1 MQIVGAGAAGLAAA
15 SRLIRSGFFDVTIL
29 EASNRIGG
37 RIHSSLA
44 FGEINGYVE
53 LGAQWIHGE
62 DGNIAFELANE
73 FGLIG

>member
-1 MQIVGAGAAGLAAA
+1 MSILGAGAAGLAAA

-37 RIHSSLA
+37 RIQSSSE
-44 FGEINGYVE
+44 FGKCNGNVE

-62 DGNIAFELANE
+62 VGNIGKKT
-73 FGLIG
+73 FGSK